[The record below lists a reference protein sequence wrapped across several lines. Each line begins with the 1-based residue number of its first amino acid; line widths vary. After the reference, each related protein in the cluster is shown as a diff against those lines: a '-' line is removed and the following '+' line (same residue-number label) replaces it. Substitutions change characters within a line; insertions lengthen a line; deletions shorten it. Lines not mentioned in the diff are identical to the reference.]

1 MEEIGLKIKILKN
14 IFLFTKGEY
23 LMKFFNNNT
32 TNAPNTPKIST
43 NENINKNTM
52 NQELNN
58 HLKDLQNKAD
68 RIDNSLK
75 DITNT
80 TSSLISS
87 AKTQNKDLLNT
98 KNMLSSFRSNMENL
112 AIDITN
118 VHITVLDTD
127 KLADKGLN
135 TIGNLDTSLTDLE
148 EAFTISTS
156 TVNALVSKLE
166 SVNTITDSIS
176 QIASQTNLL
185 SLNAAIEAARAG
197 EAGKGFSV
205 VAGEVRKLAEN
216 SKLAVQS
223 ITSILEEIK
232 IDILKASTAMNSGNS
247 ALTTQHNSLQE
258 AKSSFSDIKTSI
270 EEAAEEINSCIEH
283 LTTAS
288 QEKDD
293 VISSINSMFN
303 TFEESENLSKE
314 IDSQIHTQ
322 KNAIKDISNSIR
334 KLL

>member
-1 MEEIGLKIKILKN
+1 
-14 IFLFTKGEY
+14 
-23 LMKFFNNNT
+23 MKFFKNDT
-32 TNAPNTPKIST
+32 PNISSIPEVSKV
-43 NENINKNTM
+43 ENINRETV
-52 NQELNN
+52 NQDLINS
-58 HLKDLQNKAD
+58 LKDLQTKSNT
-68 RIDNSLK
+68 IDGSLK
-75 DITNT
+75 DITGT
-80 TSSLISS
+80 ASSLISS
-87 AKTQNKDLLNT
+87 TQSQSRELHNT
-98 KNMLSSFRSNMENL
+98 KAMLSSFSSNMENL

-118 VHITVLDTD
+118 VHIKVLDTD
-127 KLADKGLN
+127 KLADNGLS

-148 EAFTISTS
+148 EAFTVSTS

-232 IDILKASTAMNSGNS
+232 VDILKASNAMNSGNS

-258 AKSSFSDIKTSI
+258 AKSSFSDIKSSI
-270 EEAAEEINSCIEH
+270 EEATDEINTCIDH

-288 QEKDD
+288 SEKDT
-293 VISSINSMFN
+293 VISSVDGIINI
-303 TFEESENLSKE
+303 FEESESLSKE
-314 IDSQIHTQ
+314 IASQIHAQET
-322 KNAIKDISNSIR
+322 AIENISGSIK

>member
-1 MEEIGLKIKILKN
+1 
-14 IFLFTKGEY
+14 
-23 LMKFFNNNT
+23 MKFFKNS
-32 TNAPNTPKIST
+32 KIDTS
-43 NENINKNTM
+43 NIPEILAHENINKETNK
-52 NQELNN
+52 QELNIDLEN
-58 HLKDLQNKAD
+58 LKSKANT
-68 RIDNSLK
+68 INSSLE
-75 DITNT
+75 DITLT
-80 TSSLISS
+80 ASSLISS
-87 AKTQNKDLLNT
+87 TQSQNRELNNT
-98 KNMLSSFRSNMENL
+98 NNMLSSFSSNMENL

-118 VHITVLDTD
+118 VHIKVIDTD
-127 KLADKGLN
+127 KLADNGLK
-135 TIGNLDTSLTDLE
+135 TIGNLDISLTDLE
-148 EAFTISTS
+148 NAFTVSTS
-156 TVNALVSKLE
+156 TVNTLVSKLE

-232 IDILKASTAMNSGNS
+232 VDILKASNAMNSGNS

-258 AKSSFSDIKTSI
+258 AKNNFSNIKTSI
-270 EEAAEEINSCIEH
+270 DEATEEINTCIDH

-293 VISSINSMFN
+293 VVSSVNNILNIFG
-303 TFEESENLSKE
+303 ESETLSKE
-314 IDSQIHTQ
+314 ISSQIHTQ
-322 KNAIKDISNSIR
+322 KNAIENISNSIK
-334 KLL
+334 KLS

>member
-1 MEEIGLKIKILKN
+1 
-14 IFLFTKGEY
+14 
-23 LMKFFNNNT
+23 MKFFKSDT
-32 TNAPNTPKIST
+32 TNISNTPETST
-43 NENINKNTM
+43 IENINKKTI
-52 NQELNN
+52 NQELINN
-58 HLKDLQNKAD
+58 LNDLKNKANI
-68 RIDNSLK
+68 IDHSFK
-75 DITNT
+75 DITST
-80 TSSLISS
+80 ASSLMASTQS
-87 AKTQNKDLLNT
+87 QNRELHKTKT
-98 KNMLSSFRSNMENL
+98 MLSSFSSNMESL

-118 VHITVLDTD
+118 VHIKVLDTD
-127 KLADKGLN
+127 KLADNGLN

-148 EAFTISTS
+148 EAFTVSTS

-232 IDILKASTAMNSGNS
+232 VDILKASNAMNSGNS

-258 AKSSFSDIKTSI
+258 AKSNFSNIKSSI
-270 EEAAEEINSCIEH
+270 EEATDEINTCIEH

-288 QEKDD
+288 GEKDT
-293 VISSINSMFN
+293 VISSVDNIFN
-303 TFEESENLSKE
+303 IFEESEALSKE
-314 IDSQIHTQ
+314 IASQINTQ
-322 KNAIKDISNSIR
+322 ENAIENISSSIK